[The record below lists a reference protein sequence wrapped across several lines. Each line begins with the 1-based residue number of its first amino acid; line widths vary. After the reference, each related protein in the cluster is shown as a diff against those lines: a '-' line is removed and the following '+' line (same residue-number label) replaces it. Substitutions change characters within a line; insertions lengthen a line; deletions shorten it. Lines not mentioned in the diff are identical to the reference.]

1 MNDGKQKLRLE
12 VDGMW
17 WKRITISIGLFIL
30 GVVCFLTGVIWQ
42 TNLRLYTE
50 HFRISTQNYLKA
62 QLHIEAERTN
72 VILNDQ
78 NISAVSGKFTASR
91 DFHLKKRETPN
102 GSVIDIALQF
112 VKSLEQIPPGLYGKT
127 NRALVNVPT
136 NLPVYLK
143 VKNKSG
149 TITIDSLRSVPE
161 AQLESASGNIW
172 VSIPKHDVKTKYD
185 IKTKTGNI
193 YMDVPTQA
201 RGDVQAVSEKG
212 DISVRIPDTVP
223 ARITVI
229 AKPGRSTVSAPI
241 HSSQKN
247 GFEYTEYVRHT
258 SQQGPVFTAMFQS
271 LDGKVCVG
279 ERCAGYN

>member
-30 GVVCFLTGVIWQ
+30 GVACFAGSVVLQRNI
-42 TNLRLYTE
+42 RLYTE
-50 HFRISTQNYLKA
+50 HFRLSTEGYLKA
-62 QLHIEAERTN
+62 QLLLEIEKTN
-72 VILNDQ
+72 LFIGNRGT
-78 NISAVSGKFTASR
+78 SAVSGKWSTSK
-91 DFHLKKRETPN
+91 DFRLDQTSVPR
-102 GSVIDIALQF
+102 GSVIDLTLRFIR
-112 VKSLEQIPPGLYGKT
+112 SLDNVPSGLYGKV
-127 NRALVNVPT
+127 NRALVDIPT
-136 NLPVYLK
+136 DLPVYLK

-161 AQLESASGNIW
+161 AQLESTSGNIW

-201 RGDVQAVSEKG
+201 RGDVHAVSEKG

-229 AKPGRSTVSAPI
+229 TKPGRSTVSTPL

-258 SQQGPVFTAMFQS
+258 SQQGPIFTAMFQS

-279 ERCAGYN
+279 ERCAGHN